1 MYSMKVAIYG
11 QTYQDNAIEYLVELL
26 DELKKVSAEV
36 FIEKD
41 FFELYSTLEN
51 AISYQTFT
59 IKKGLNSTFD
69 MFVSFGGDGTI
80 LRATTF
86 VRDLGIPIVGVNTG
100 RLGFLST
107 FKKEDVRKVVQEF
120 KEGAYTVVER
130 SLVQLRT
137 KKLDIEFGDLNFAL
151 NEITVS
157 RKDTTSMITVE
168 TYLNNE
174 YLTSY
179 WADGLIISTPTGST
193 GYSLSCGG
201 PVIVPTA
208 KSLVLTPIA
217 PHNLNAR
224 PLVISDDTVIRLK
237 VSGREE
243 NHLVSLDSRIASLEN
258 GEEITIS
265 KAPFTI
271 KMIEYTSESFLKTLR
286 NKLLWG
292 EDRRN

>member
-1 MYSMKVAIYG
+1 MKVAIYG
-11 QTYQDNAIEYLVELL
+11 QTYKDNAIPFVGELL
-26 DELKKVSAEV
+26 NELEKVNAQIAVEHA
-36 FIEKD
+36 FNKLLIT
-41 FFELYSTLEN
+41 ELD
-51 AISYQTFT
+51 ISNFKTFT
-59 IKKGLNSTFD
+59 ISEGLDASFD

-120 KEGAYTVVER
+120 VKGEYRTVER
-130 SLVQLRT
+130 SLVAVSANFP
-137 KKLDIEFGDLNFAL
+137 IPEFESLNFAL

-168 TYLNNE
+168 TYLNDE

-201 PVIVPTA
+201 PVMSPEA
-208 KSLVLTPIA
+208 KSIVLTPIA

-224 PLVISDDTVIRLK
+224 PLVISDETVIRLK
-237 VSGREE
+237 VSGREKS
-243 NHLVSLDSRIASLEN
+243 HLVSLDSRIATLEN
-258 GEEITIS
+258 DTEITVR
-265 KAPFTI
+265 KAPFTV

-292 EDRRN
+292 EDKRN

>member
-1 MYSMKVAIYG
+1 MKVAIYG
-11 QTYQDNAIEYLVELL
+11 QTYQDTALDYVVEFL
-26 DELKKVSAEV
+26 DELHKIAAEAY
-36 FIEKD
+36 IESE
-41 FFELYSTLEN
+41 FYELLSSNRATKT
-51 AISYQTFT
+51 YQTFT
-59 IKKGLNSTFD
+59 ETAGLDSSFD

-107 FKKEDVRKVVQEF
+107 FTKEDVRKVAQEF
-120 KEGAYTVVER
+120 VKGDYDIVER
-130 SLVQLRT
+130 SLVSVSSDF
-137 KKLDIEFGDLNFAL
+137 DIPEFGDLNFAL
-151 NEITVS
+151 NEVTVS

-168 TYLNNE
+168 TYLNDE

-179 WADGLIISTPTGST
+179 WADGLIVSTPTGST

-224 PLVISDDTVIRLK
+224 PLVISDDTTIRLI

-243 NHLVSLDSRIASLEN
+243 SHLVSLDSRIASVAN
-258 GEEITIS
+258 GKEITIK
-265 KAPFTI
+265 KADFTI
-271 KMIEYTSESFLKTLR
+271 KMIEYASESFLKTLR
-286 NKLLWG
+286 KKLLWG
-292 EDRRN
+292 EDKRN